1 MSGAGNVTVLG
12 ANSLGVDTVTLHYD
26 TTTAQNIAATLAAS
40 ITTGVQAGSIV
51 PSDGGTAA
59 LSSGKTGELVANT
72 PRQMYFMSP
81 GYEDAVIGAGGLATV
96 FGSGGNNE
104 SILKNNG
111 ALTFIATAGSGT
123 VVAGGAVQIFGQT
136 YYYGSDIILPASDAG
151 SWDVATGNGNDTIVA
166 AGGGNDTI
174 AAGGGTNNIQLGG
187 GNDTIT
193 TTGFDIIQ
201 AGSGSA
207 TVSAL
212 AGGHDRIVAGSGNLD
227 VNASGNAIVVMLAGT
242 GSDTF
247 TGGSGIAIVHGGTA
261 GNNLL
266 TAGTG
271 ATTLFGG
278 GSGDTLTA
286 GGANQI
292 LIAGSGAE
300 TLVGSAKGFDRLR
313 AGPGADSLAASGN
326 HNFLIRS
333 AGATSVTSAVMNT
346 SGNYNEFLFINAGK
360 AGGGTDTITGFN
372 STDKVALYGYAPGVI
387 ANAVTHQTQAGGST
401 TVTLTDNTRI
411 TFQNLTSVTAQNFT
425 FL

>member
-1 MSGAGNVTVLG
+1 MASAAPVTVLG
-12 ANSLGVDTVTLHYD
+12 ANNQTVTLHYD
-26 TTTAQNIAATLAAS
+26 TTQAQQIAATLAAS
-40 ITTGVQAGSIV
+40 ITAGVLAGTTI
-51 PSDGGTAA
+51 PSDGGTVA
-59 LSSGKTGELVANT
+59 LGSGQTGELVANT

-123 VVAGGAVQIFGQT
+123 VVAGGSVQIYGQT

-151 SWDVATGNGNDTIVA
+151 NWGVATGNGNDTVVA
-166 AGGGNDTI
+166 AGAGNDSI

-187 GNDTIT
+187 GSDQIL

-201 AGSGSA
+201 GGSGSA

-212 AGGHDRIVAGSGNLD
+212 AGGHDRIVAGSGNFD
-227 VNASGNAIVVMLAGT
+227 VTASGNAIVVMLAGT

-247 TGGSGIAIVHGGTA
+247 TGGSGIAIIHGGTG

-271 ATTLFGG
+271 PTTLFGG
-278 GSGDTLTA
+278 GSGDRLTA
-286 GGANQI
+286 GGAHQI
-292 LIAGSGAE
+292 LIAGAGAE
-300 TLVGSAKGFDRLR
+300 TLQGAATGFDRLR
-313 AGPGADSLAASGN
+313 AGAGADSLGASGN
-326 HNFLIRS
+326 YNVFIGGL
-333 AGATSVTSAVMNT
+333 GTATMNA
-346 SGNYNEFLFINAGK
+346 SGSHNEFLFINAGK
-360 AGGGTDTITGFN
+360 AGGGSDTITGFN
-372 STDKVALYGYAPGVI
+372 STDKIAVYAYAPGEV
-387 ANAVTHQTQAGGST
+387 AYAVKNQTALSGGST
-401 TVTLTDNTRI
+401 TVTLTDNTKI
-411 TFQNLTSVTAQNFT
+411 TFTGLSTQLTAQNFT

>member
-1 MSGAGNVTVLG
+1 MASGGPVTVLG
-12 ANSLGVDTVTLHYD
+12 ANSQTVTLHYD
-26 TTTAQNIAATLAAS
+26 TATAQSIAATLAAS
-40 ITTGVQAGSIV
+40 ITTGVQAGTIV

-59 LSSGKTGELVANT
+59 LGSGKTGELVANT

-96 FGSGGNNE
+96 FGSGGNSE

-111 ALTFIATAGSGT
+111 ALTFIATGGSGT

-151 SWDVATGNGNDTIVA
+151 NWAVATGNGNDTIVA
-166 AGGGNDTI
+166 AGGGNDSI

-187 GNDTIT
+187 GNDKIL

-201 AGSGSA
+201 GGSGSA

-247 TGGSGIAIVHGGTA
+247 TGASGIAIVHGGTA

-278 GSGDTLTA
+278 GSGDTLIA
-286 GGANQI
+286 GGAHQL

-300 TLVGSAKGFDRLR
+300 TLQGSAAGYDRLR
-313 AGPGADSLAASGN
+313 TGLGADSLAASGN
-326 HNFLIRS
+326 YNVLVRG
-333 AGATSVTSAVMNT
+333 AGATSVTSAVMSA
-346 SGNYNEFLFINAGK
+346 SGSHNEFLFVNAGK

-372 STDKVALYGYAPGVI
+372 STDKVGLYGYAPGVI
-387 ANAVTHQTQAGGST
+387 VNAVKSQTPLAGGST
-401 TVTLTDNTRI
+401 TVTLTDNTKI
-411 TFQNLTSVTAQNFT
+411 TFTGLSTQLTTQNFT